1 MENFLTV
8 AQQVVVL
15 FLLIA
20 VGFILAKKNI
30 ITDNGAKVCSDI
42 ALFVATPCVI
52 IRSFCREVS
61 GDLVIGLLLAIG
73 TSFLIHGIGIAVAHL
88 CFRKKDDRHRV
99 YRMAV
104 VFSNAGF
111 MALPLQQAILG
122 DDGVLYGAAYVAVF
136 NITLWSYGQILMDK
150 NTKTISVGKVLINP
164 GTLGLIGGLL
174 VLLSG
179 VQLPTVLSAPI
190 NHLANLNTP
199 LPMLF
204 IGYYL
209 SKVDFK
215 KALRRVE
222 YFGVSAVRL
231 IVVPCLSAAILYL
244 CGAST
249 VFLTSM
255 VIAATAPVAASVP
268 MFATRY
274 ERDTE
279 SAVSLVALSTVLSL
293 ITMPILIALIQAI
306 CK

>member
-8 AQQVVVL
+8 AQQVMVL

-20 VGFILAKKNI
+20 VGFILAKKNV

-61 GDLVIGLLLAIG
+61 GDLVVDLLLAVG
-73 TSFLIHGIGIAVAHL
+73 ASFLIHGIGIAVGHL
-88 CFRKKDDRHRV
+88 CFRKSNDTHRV

-122 DDGVLYGAAYVAVF
+122 DDGVLFGAAYVAVF
-136 NITLWSYGQILMDK
+136 NIMLWSYGQILMDK
-150 NTKTISVGKVLINP
+150 NMQKISVKKVLINP
-164 GTLGLIGGLL
+164 GTLGLVGGLI
-174 VLLSG
+174 VLLTG
-179 VQLPTVLSAPI
+179 IELPTVIAAPI

-209 SKVDFK
+209 SKVDLK
-215 KALRRVE
+215 KALRRGD
-222 YFGVSAVRL
+222 YFAVSAVRL
-231 IVVPCLSAAILYL
+231 IVVPCIAAALLYL

-255 VIAATAPVAASVP
+255 VIAATAPIAASTP

-279 SAVSLVALSTVLSL
+279 SAVSLVALSTILS
-293 ITMPILIALIQAI
+293 IVTMPVLVAVVQAI

>member
-8 AQQVVVL
+8 AQQVMVL

-20 VGFILAKKNI
+20 VGFILAKKNV

-52 IRSFCREVS
+52 VRSFCREVS
-61 GDLVIGLLLAIG
+61 DDLVVDLLLAVG
-73 TSFLIHGIGIAVAHL
+73 ASFLIHGIGIAVGHL
-88 CFRKKDDRHRV
+88 CFRKNNDTHRV

-122 DDGVLYGAAYVAVF
+122 DDGVLFGAAYVAVF
-136 NITLWSYGQILMDK
+136 NIMLWSYGQILMDK
-150 NTKTISVGKVLINP
+150 NMQKVSVKKVLINP
-164 GTLGLIGGLL
+164 GTLGLVGGLI
-174 VLLSG
+174 VLLTG
-179 VQLPTVLSAPI
+179 IELPTVIAEPI

-215 KALRRVE
+215 RALRRVD
-222 YFGVSAVRL
+222 YFVVSAVRL
-231 IVVPCLSAAILYL
+231 IVVPCIAAAVLYL
-244 CGAST
+244 CGAPT

-255 VIAATAPVAASVP
+255 VIAATAPIAASTP
-268 MFATRY
+268 MFTTRY

-279 SAVSLVALSTVLSL
+279 SAVSLVALSTVLS
-293 ITMPILIALIQAI
+293 IVTMPVLVAVVQAI